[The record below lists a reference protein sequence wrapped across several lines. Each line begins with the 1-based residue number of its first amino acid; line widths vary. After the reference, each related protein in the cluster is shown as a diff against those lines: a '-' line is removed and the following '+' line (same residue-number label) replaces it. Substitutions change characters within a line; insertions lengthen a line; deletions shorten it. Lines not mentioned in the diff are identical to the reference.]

1 MKIKRIINIFLCV
14 LLLFISSACSTKD
27 TATESSAK
35 FVGIAIYQNST
46 ENSKWNNIKDDTSLI
61 NNMIETKDNKLVYSD
76 NQEFLFYVYSQ
87 NEITSI
93 FNDSDFISNTT
104 RDVVEIKNN
113 TLIFTLERIA
123 ENTDVLVYFIYKNDD
138 GYFLKFI
145 QEENNISKETETIN
159 MEINNPHF
167 NKVQLILDVNLSVKK
182 EY

>member
-1 MKIKRIINIFLCV
+1 
-14 LLLFISSACSTKD
+14 
-27 TATESSAK
+27 
-35 FVGIAIYQNST
+35 
-46 ENSKWNNIKDDTSLI
+46 
-61 NNMIETKDNKLVYSD
+61 MIETKDNKLVYSE

-113 TLIFTLERIA
+113 TLNFTLERIA
-123 ENTDVLVYFIYKNDD
+123 ENTDVLVYFIYKNND